1 MAVKIG
7 DFIKLSFT
15 GKLED
20 GTLFDTTEAQ
30 VARDAKVFDE
40 RITYKPVLLVV
51 GKQQAIRGLDEA
63 VVGMSVGQEKDIS
76 LPPEKAFGQ
85 KKPELI
91 TVVPASYF
99 EKDKL
104 SPVPGMI
111 VNINNREGMVK
122 SVGAGRVI
130 VDFNHPL
137 AGRDLKYHIKLV
149 DVLETSAQ
157 KIKALFDDTG
167 MDGTT
172 SLDKDTVL
180 VSAKADPTENY
191 IFKKQTF
198 LAWMREIPDVKKIKF
213 TEEYELTSKQAGS
226 DHEHEGHDHGSHEH
240 AHEHEHE
247 HEHGQ
252 EASKPAEKKA
262 ELKPKASKPK
272 K

>member
-7 DFIKLSFT
+7 DFIRLSFT

-30 VARDAKVFDE
+30 VAKDAKVFDE
-40 RITYKPVLLVV
+40 RVNYRPVLLVV
-51 GKQQAIRGLDEA
+51 GRQQAIRGLDEA
-63 VVGMSVGQEKDIS
+63 VIGMTVGQEKDIN

-85 KKPELI
+85 KNPDLI

-99 EKDKL
+99 SKEQMT
-104 SPVPGMI
+104 PVPGMI
-111 VNINNREGMVK
+111 VNINNQDGMVK

-137 AGRDLKYHIKLV
+137 AGRDLRYHIKLV
-149 DVLETSAQ
+149 EILEDSAK

-167 MDGTT
+167 MTGTA

-180 VSAKADPTENY
+180 VNAKADPTETY

-198 LAWMREIPDVKKIKF
+198 LAWMREISEVKRIKF
-213 TEEYELTSKQAGS
+213 TEEYELTGNKPA
-226 DHEHEGHDHGSHEH
+226 DHGHVHDHEGHDHGHEGH
-240 AHEHEHE
+240 THEVP
-247 HEHGQ
+247 
-252 EASKPAEKKA
+252 KVAETKA
-262 ELKPKASKPK
+262 ETKPKASKPK

>member
-7 DFIKLSFT
+7 DFIRLSFT

-30 VARDAKVFDE
+30 VAKDAKVFDE
-40 RITYKPVLLVV
+40 KINYKPVLLVV

-63 VVGMSVGQEKDIS
+63 VVGMAVGQEKDAD

-85 KKPELI
+85 KNPDLI

-99 EKDKL
+99 DKDHVT
-104 SPVPGMI
+104 PVPGMI
-111 VNINNREGMVK
+111 VNINNQEGMVK
-122 SVGAGRVI
+122 SVGAGRVL

-137 AGRDLKYHIKLV
+137 AGRGLKYHIKLV
-149 DVLETSAQ
+149 EVLETSAQ

-167 MDGTT
+167 MTGTT

-180 VSAKADPTENY
+180 VSTKADPTETY
-191 IFKKQTF
+191 IFRKQTF
-198 LAWMREIPDVKKIKF
+198 LAWMKEIPDVKRIKF
-213 TEEYELTSKQAGS
+213 TEEYELTSTKQADS
-226 DHEHEGHDHGSHEH
+226 EGHDHSHEGH
-240 AHEHEHE
+240 AHEVP
-247 HEHGQ
+247 GV
-252 EASKPAEKKA
+252 AEKKA
-262 ELKPKASKPK
+262 ESKPKPSKPK